1 MWVSSPW
8 AASNQSSS
16 SWCSLILLDCDTIWL
31 QIASEPLDEGSVF
44 KTCPPTPTHT
54 LTSDA
59 RANPVLFSLCF
70 WPTGSH
76 RSSLDPIHLL
86 EWQIPFSGFLWR
98 IWQGAYE
105 EECRRGWMGRGGSL
119 QAIWVHRSVWVSVC
133 SSPWKHSGPYL
144 LDFFLE
150 ISFLIDGK
158 GKCSNGGL
166 FRFLGLSSSRVW
178 GKTPLERSR
187 PYDWLSEFLCLVK
200 ELRDKN
206 HGWNS
211 K

>member
-1 MWVSSPW
+1 MSPN
-8 AASNQSSS
+8 SNTHPDFRCQGKPSVVFLVFLTN
-16 SWCSLILLDCDTIWL
+16 WLPQILF
-31 QIASEPLDEGSVF
+31 GSNSF
-44 KTCPPTPTHT
+44 
-54 LTSDA
+54 A
-59 RANPVLFSLCF
+59 RMA
-70 WPTGSH
+70 
-76 RSSLDPIHLL
+76 
-86 EWQIPFSGFLWR
+86 FSGFLWR

-105 EECRRGWMGRGGSL
+105 EECRRGWMGRVGSL
-119 QAIWVHRSVWVSVC
+119 QAIWVHCSVWVSVC

-158 GKCSNGGL
+158 GKCSNGCL

-200 ELRDKN
+200 ELRITTETLNRSSVVLASAARTLNRSSMKSY
-206 HGWNS
+206 WKRKCPPS
-211 K
+211 SLYSWES